1 MTDKAQTHDKAPKGQ
16 GIGISPKASI
26 IPVENTIK
34 EMHSPRECGTTMN
47 LNRIDLNLLVYL
59 DALLRERNVTQAA
72 NQLNLSQ
79 PAMSNGLRRLRDLFD
94 DPLLVRTSEGM
105 TPTERALELEP
116 VVREVLAK
124 IDQAVQPQKD
134 FEPDNA
140 NRVFRIMASD
150 YAEATLFPAVLSK
163 LRNLAPGL
171 TLDIMTPS
179 DVSFLDVERGKVD
192 MIINRFDSMPQSFHQ
207 ILLWNDSFTCVL
219 SPHNPVLEDFTLD
232 NYLKAKHVW
241 VSKTG
246 MGVGVGV
253 DPDDIQRLGWV
264 DAALDKLG
272 KKRQIRVFTRHYQ
285 AAMTLAEQND
295 LVVTLPTRAAQLKLG
310 NPRVVLREPPLEIP
324 PLQLKMAWSPLLQHN
339 PANKWLRK
347 LIADTARELDGQAA
361 TP

>member
-1 MTDKAQTHDKAPKGQ
+1 
-16 GIGISPKASI
+16 
-26 IPVENTIK
+26 
-34 EMHSPRECGTTMN
+34 MN

-72 NQLNLSQ
+72 NTLNLSQ
-79 PAMSNGLRRLRDLFD
+79 PAMSNGLRRLRELFD

-116 VVREVLAK
+116 VVREVLTS
-124 IDQAVQPQKD
+124 IDRAVQQRSA
-134 FEPDNA
+134 FEPQDA
-140 NRVFRIMASD
+140 HRVFRIMASD
-150 YAEATLFPAVLSK
+150 YAESTLLPTVLGK

-192 MIINRFDSMPQSFHQ
+192 MVINRFDSMPQSFHQ
-207 ILLWNDSFTCVL
+207 IHLWNDSFSCVL
-219 SPHNPVLEDFTLD
+219 SPENPVLEDFTLE
-232 NYLKAKHVW
+232 NYLKANHVW

-253 DPDDIQRLGWV
+253 NPDDVQRLGWV
-264 DAALDKLG
+264 DAALNKLG

-285 AAMTLAEQND
+285 AAMTMAEQND
-295 LVVTLPTRAAQLKLG
+295 LIVTLPTRAALLKLD
-310 NPRVVLREPPLEIP
+310 NPRVVLRDPPLEIP
-324 PLQLKMAWSPLLQHN
+324 PLELKMAWSPLLQHN

-347 LIADTARELDGQAA
+347 LIADTARELDGQEP

>member
-1 MTDKAQTHDKAPKGQ
+1 VKA
-16 GIGISPKASI
+16 
-26 IPVENTIK
+26 
-34 EMHSPRECGTTMN
+34 
-47 LNRIDLNLLVYL
+47 NRIDLNLLVYL

-79 PAMSNGLRRLRDLFD
+79 PALSNGLRRLRELFN

-116 VVREVLAK
+116 LVRDVLSR
-124 IDQAVQPQKD
+124 IDQAVQPRGEFD
-134 FEPDNA
+134 PA
-140 NRVFRIMASD
+140 SAHRVFRIMASD
-150 YAEATLFPAVLSK
+150 YAESTLLPGVLGK
-163 LRNLAPGL
+163 LRTRAPGL

-192 MIINRFDSMPQSFHQ
+192 MVINRFDAMPQSFHQ
-207 ILLWNDSFTCVL
+207 IHLWNDSFTCVL
-219 SPHNPVLEDFTLD
+219 SPNNPVLEDFTLE
-232 NYLKAKHVW
+232 NYLKANHVW

-253 DPDDIQRLGWV
+253 DPGDVQRLGWV
-264 DAALDKLG
+264 DLALNRLG

-295 LVVTLPTRAAQLKLG
+295 LIVTLPTRAAQLQVD
-310 NPRVVLREPPLEIP
+310 NPRVVLRAPPLDIPPLE
-324 PLQLKMAWSPLLQHN
+324 LKMAWSPLLQHN
-339 PANKWLRK
+339 PDNKWLRK
-347 LIADTARELDGQAA
+347 LIADTAREIDGQQA

>member
-1 MTDKAQTHDKAPKGQ
+1 VK
-16 GIGISPKASI
+16 
-26 IPVENTIK
+26 V
-34 EMHSPRECGTTMN
+34 
-47 LNRIDLNLLVYL
+47 NRIDLNLLVYL

-79 PAMSNGLRRLRDLFD
+79 PAMSNGLRRLRELFN

-116 VVREVLAK
+116 VVREVLSK
-124 IDQAVQPQKD
+124 IDQAVQPRGD
-134 FEPDNA
+134 FEA
-140 NRVFRIMASD
+140 GTAQRVFRIMASD
-150 YAEATLFPAVLSK
+150 YAESTLFPSVLGK
-163 LRNLAPGL
+163 LRTLAPGL

-192 MIINRFDSMPQSFHQ
+192 MVINRFDSMPQSFHQ
-207 ILLWNDSFTCVL
+207 IHLWDDSFTCVL
-219 SPHNPVLEDFTLD
+219 SPENPVLNDFTLE
-232 NYLKAKHVW
+232 NYLQANHVW

-253 DPDDIQRLGWV
+253 DPSDVQRLGWV
-264 DAALDKLG
+264 DAALNRLG

-295 LVVTLPTRAAQLKLG
+295 LIVTLPTRAAQLKLN

-324 PLQLKMAWSPLLQHN
+324 PLELKMAWSPLLQHN

-347 LIADTARELDGQAA
+347 LIVDTARELNGQQP
-361 TP
+361 TL

>member
-1 MTDKAQTHDKAPKGQ
+1 
-16 GIGISPKASI
+16 
-26 IPVENTIK
+26 
-34 EMHSPRECGTTMN
+34 MN
-47 LNRIDLNLLVYL
+47 INRIDLNLLVYL

-79 PAMSNGLRRLRDLFD
+79 PAMSNGLRRLRELFD

-116 VVREVLAK
+116 VVREVLTT
-124 IDQAVQPQKD
+124 IDRAVQPRSA
-134 FEPDNA
+134 FEPENA
-140 NRVFRIMASD
+140 HRVFRIMASD
-150 YAEATLFPAVLSK
+150 YAESTLFPTVLGK
-163 LRNLAPGL
+163 LRSLAPGL

-207 ILLWNDSFTCVL
+207 IHLWNDSFTCVL
-219 SPHNPVLEDFTLD
+219 SPENPVLQDFSLE
-232 NYLKAKHVW
+232 NYLKANHVW

-253 DPDDIQRLGWV
+253 DPDDVQRLGWV
-264 DAALDKLG
+264 DLALDKLG

-295 LVVTLPTRAAQLKLG
+295 LIVTLPTRAAQLKRD

-324 PLQLKMAWSPLLQHN
+324 PLELKMAWSPLLQHN

-347 LIADTARELDGQAA
+347 LIADTARELDGQEP
-361 TP
+361 TL

>member
-1 MTDKAQTHDKAPKGQ
+1 VKA
-16 GIGISPKASI
+16 
-26 IPVENTIK
+26 
-34 EMHSPRECGTTMN
+34 
-47 LNRIDLNLLVYL
+47 NRIDLNLLVYL

-79 PAMSNGLRRLRDLFD
+79 PAMSNGLRRLRELFN

-116 VVREVLAK
+116 MVRDVLGR
-124 IDQAVQPQKD
+124 IDQAVQPRGD
-134 FEPDNA
+134 FDSA
-140 NRVFRIMASD
+140 HAHRVFRIMASD
-150 YAEATLFPAVLSK
+150 YAESTLLPSVLGK
-163 LRNLAPGL
+163 LRTQAPGL

-192 MIINRFDSMPQSFHQ
+192 MVINRFDAMPQSFHQ
-207 ILLWNDSFTCVL
+207 IHLWNDSFTCVL
-219 SPHNPVLEDFTLD
+219 SPQNPVLADFTLE
-232 NYLKAKHVW
+232 NYLKANHVW

-253 DPDDIQRLGWV
+253 DPGDVQRLGWV
-264 DAALDKLG
+264 DVALNKLG

-295 LVVTLPTRAAQLKLG
+295 LIVTLPTRAAQLQLD
-310 NPRVVLREPPLEIP
+310 NPRVVLREPPLDIP
-324 PLQLKMAWSPLLQHN
+324 PLELKMAWSPLLQHN
-339 PANKWLRK
+339 PGNKWLRK
-347 LIADTARELDGQAA
+347 LIADTAREIDGQQA

>member
-1 MTDKAQTHDKAPKGQ
+1 
-16 GIGISPKASI
+16 
-26 IPVENTIK
+26 
-34 EMHSPRECGTTMN
+34 MN
-47 LNRIDLNLLVYL
+47 VNRIDLNLLVYL

-79 PAMSNGLRRLRDLFD
+79 PAMSNGLRRLRELFD

-116 VVREVLAK
+116 VVREVLTS
-124 IDQAVQPQKD
+124 IDRAVQQRSA
-134 FEPDNA
+134 FEPQDA
-140 NRVFRIMASD
+140 HRVFRIMASD
-150 YAEATLFPAVLSK
+150 YAESTLLPTVLGK

-192 MIINRFDSMPQSFHQ
+192 MVINRFDSMPQSFHQ
-207 ILLWNDSFTCVL
+207 IHLWNDSFSCVL
-219 SPHNPVLEDFTLD
+219 SPENPVLEDFTLD
-232 NYLKAKHVW
+232 NYLKANHVW

-253 DPDDIQRLGWV
+253 NPDDVQRLGWV
-264 DAALDKLG
+264 DAALNKLG

-285 AAMTLAEQND
+285 AAMTMAEQND
-295 LVVTLPTRAAQLKLG
+295 LIVTLPTRAALLKLD
-310 NPRVVLREPPLEIP
+310 NPRVVLRDPPLEIP
-324 PLQLKMAWSPLLQHN
+324 PLELKMAWSPLLQHN

-347 LIADTARELDGQAA
+347 LIADTARELDGQEP

>member
-1 MTDKAQTHDKAPKGQ
+1 MSTK
-16 GIGISPKASI
+16 
-26 IPVENTIK
+26 
-34 EMHSPRECGTTMN
+34 

-72 NQLNLSQ
+72 HQLNLSQ

-94 DPLLVRTSEGM
+94 DPLLVRTSDGM

-116 VVREVLAK
+116 QVREVLMN
-124 IDQAVQPQKD
+124 IEQAVQPRSAFAPEQ
-134 FEPDNA
+134 A
-140 NRVFRIMASD
+140 QRVFRIMASD
-150 YAEATLFPAVLSK
+150 YAESTLLPAVLGK
-163 LRNLAPGL
+163 LRLQAPGL

-192 MIINRFDSMPQSFHQ
+192 MVINRFDSMPQSFHQ
-207 ILLWNDSFTCVL
+207 IHLWNDSFSCLL
-219 SPHNPVLEDFTLD
+219 SPENPVLEDFTLE
-232 NYLKAKHVW
+232 NYLQAKHIW

-253 DPDDIQRLGWV
+253 DPDDVQRLGWV
-264 DAALDKLG
+264 DSALARLG

-295 LVVTLPTRAAQLKLG
+295 LIVTLPTRAALLKRD

-324 PLQLKMAWSPLLQHN
+324 PLELKMAWSPLLQHN
-339 PANKWLRK
+339 PANRWLRK
-347 LIADTARELDGQAA
+347 LIADTAREMDNQPPL
-361 TP
+361 P